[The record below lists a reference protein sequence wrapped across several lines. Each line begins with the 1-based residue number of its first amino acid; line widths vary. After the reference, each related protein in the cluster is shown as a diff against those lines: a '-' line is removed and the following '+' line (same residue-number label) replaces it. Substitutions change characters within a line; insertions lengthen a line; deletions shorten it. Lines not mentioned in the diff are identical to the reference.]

1 MARRK
6 RAKMNIPM
14 VLAGV
19 LLCLTLLSVHFSS
32 GIYAR
37 YTTSADGNDSAKV
50 ASFGNLTLE
59 ETGSFSNASKTAIIV
74 PGVDLIKNA
83 AVSFSAS
90 EVSVYVIVEAEL
102 SNHWVTTDNETFV
115 IENTDKTDGE
125 DENLL
130 SWSVADGWTY
140 IEGSKFAYYKLLEPN
155 EALENF
161 PFVAENGKITVS
173 KFITRKEISNLKDIK
188 IIFKAYAVQAGDMTP
203 EEAWNKVK

>member
-1 MARRK
+1 
-6 RAKMNIPM
+6 MNIPM

-102 SNHWVTTDNETFV
+102 SGNWETTDSKTFV

-130 SWSVADGWTY
+130 SWSVASDWTFIEKTGNRYAYY
-140 IEGSKFAYYKLLEPN
+140 IELEPN
-155 EALENF
+155 EALEKF

-173 KFITRKEISNLKDIK
+173 KFITRKEISGLKDIK
-188 IIFKAYAVQAGDMTP
+188 IIFKAYAIQAGDMTP
-203 EEAWNKVK
+203 AEAWSKVK